1 MVSLAQLTQPNSVS
15 IFADDPVSR
24 SKLAAFVL
32 TNAVVPSKSRVR
44 LDLTTSGGVSHT
56 YSLTRNPVESSV
68 VTKIRR
74 APERLTVSGTLSATP
89 LGLGGAFGA
98 LHSIVR
104 RDLKERD
111 KLIAI
116 ADACAP
122 VIVVC
127 PWGVYASMGI
137 EDLTEDHPGAEKVDL
152 TITFGRILIVSEIL
166 VEATIDL
173 DTLLA
178 GAPTDA
184 PLGSQPVE
192 LVPDP
197 GGLG

>member
-1 MVSLAQLTQPNSVS
+1 MVSLAQLTRPNSVS

-89 LGLGGAFGA
+89 LGLGAALGQ
-98 LHSIVR
+98 LHSVIRLDLKR
-104 RDLKERD
+104 RDTLVE
-111 KLIAI
+111 IANK
-116 ADACAP
+116 CQP

-127 PWGVYASMGI
+127 PWGVYDSMGI
-137 EDLTEDHPGAEKVDL
+137 ESLEEDHPGSEKVDL

-166 VEATIDL
+166 VETTLDL

>member
-1 MVSLAQLTQPNSVS
+1 MTSLASLARPNSVS

-44 LDLTTSGGVSHT
+44 LDLTTAGGVSHT
-56 YSLTRNPVESSV
+56 YSLSRNPVESTV

-89 LGLGGAFGA
+89 LGFAGAFGA

-111 KLIAI
+111 KLVAI
-116 ADACAP
+116 ADRGQP
-122 VIVVC
+122 VIVVT
-127 PWGVYASMGI
+127 PWGVFASMGI
-137 EDLTEDHPGAEKVDL
+137 ESLTEDHPGAEKVDL

-173 DTLLA
+173 DALLA
-178 GAPTDA
+178 GAPADA